1 MKLSNLTRFWIAFVL
16 AIPMLVQMLAMPWHW
31 TMPGYRIIAFLTTT
45 VIMAVA
51 AFPYW
56 KSAWAAFWHHEANMN
71 TLVAVGTAVAYFYS
85 VFALLTG
92 RAVYFESAA
101 FVTVFVLLGD
111 AMEERMHNNAS
122 GALEKLFALQAKDAT
137 VLRQGKFVT
146 VPLNQVKVDDQLRV
160 EPGEKIPV
168 DGVILTGTASINEAT
183 ITGESIPVTKHPGD
197 AVVGSTINT
206 DSVITIR
213 ATKVGDQTMLAQIV
227 TMVKRA
233 QTSHAPIQ
241 KLTDRVAGIFVPAV
255 LIAAIVTF
263 TAWFVLGN
271 VSAVRAMLFAVAVI
285 VIACPCALGLATP
298 TALMV
303 GTTRAAKLGVL
314 IKNGEALQAAAGIK
328 TVVFDKTGTITTGK
342 PVVTDVIG
350 DRDHV
355 LALAAA
361 LEQSSEHP
369 LAAAIV
375 TAATKAKVPVP
386 ASSHFK
392 NHAGQGV
399 TGTVNG
405 HAIAVGQES
414 LANQQ
419 LSPTLTAQQ
428 RALRQA
434 AKTVVVVSED
444 GKPCGLIAI
453 QDTPKPDATATIA
466 ALKQQGITPVML
478 TGDNTQVAQAIAHQ
492 VGIDK
497 VIAGV
502 LPADKAMHVQALEQ
516 HGPVAFVGDG
526 VNDAP
531 ALATATVGIAMGSGT
546 DVALES
552 GDIVLVHNDLTSV
565 VRALDIATKTYRR
578 IKLNLTGSLVY
589 NVIGIPV
596 AAGIFSGIGLQL
608 SPAIAGLAMALS
620 SVTVVSS
627 SLLLNLT
634 PIAGDSRQS
643 H

>member
-183 ITGESIPVTKHPGD
+183 ITGESMPVTKHPGD

-314 IKNGEALQAAAGIK
+314 IKSGEALQAAAGIK

-375 TAATKAKVPVP
+375 AAATKAKVPVP

-405 HAIAVGQES
+405 HAIAIGQES

-453 QDTPKPDATATIA
+453 QDTPKPDAAAAIA
-466 ALKQQGITPVML
+466 ALKRQGITPVML

-620 SVTVVSS
+620 SVTVVGS

>member
-92 RAVYFESAA
+92 RAVYFESAT

-183 ITGESIPVTKHPGD
+183 ITGESMPVTKHPGD

-255 LIAAIVTF
+255 LIAAITTF

-375 TAATKAKVPVP
+375 AAATKVKVPVP

-453 QDTPKPDATATIA
+453 QDTPKPNAAAAIA
-466 ALKQQGITPVML
+466 ALKRQGITPVML

-497 VIAGV
+497 VIAEV

-620 SVTVVSS
+620 SVTVVGS

>member
-183 ITGESIPVTKHPGD
+183 ITGESMPVTKHPGD

-241 KLTDRVAGIFVPAV
+241 KMTDRVAGIFVPAV
-255 LIAAIVTF
+255 LIAAITTF

-565 VRALDIATKTYRR
+565 VRALNIATKTYRR

>member
-111 AMEERMHNNAS
+111 AMEERMHSNAS

-146 VPLNQVKVDDQLRV
+146 VSLNQVKVGDQLRV

-168 DGVILTGTASINEAT
+168 DGIILTGTASINEAT
-183 ITGESIPVTKHPGD
+183 ITGESMPVTKHPGD

-213 ATKVGDQTMLAQIV
+213 ATKVGNQTMLAQIV

-453 QDTPKPDATATIA
+453 QDTPKPDAAAAIA
-466 ALKQQGITPVML
+466 ALKRQGITPVML

-620 SVTVVSS
+620 SVTVVGS

>member
-1 MKLSNLTRFWIAFVL
+1 M
-16 AIPMLVQMLAMPWHW
+16 
-31 TMPGYRIIAFLTTT
+31 G
-45 VIMAVA
+45 
-51 AFPYW
+51 
-56 KSAWAAFWHHEANMN
+56 
-71 TLVAVGTAVAYFYS
+71 
-85 VFALLTG
+85 
-92 RAVYFESAA
+92 
-101 FVTVFVLLGD
+101 
-111 AMEERMHNNAS
+111 
-122 GALEKLFALQAKDAT
+122 
-137 VLRQGKFVT
+137 
-146 VPLNQVKVDDQLRV
+146 DQLRV

-183 ITGESIPVTKHPGD
+183 ITGESMPVTKHPGD

-213 ATKVGDQTMLAQIV
+213 ATKVGNQTMLAQIV

-255 LIAAIVTF
+255 LIAAITTF

-375 TAATKAKVPVP
+375 AAATKAKVPVP

-405 HAIAVGQES
+405 HAIAVGRES

-453 QDTPKPDATATIA
+453 QDTPKPDTAA
-466 ALKQQGITPVML
+466 
-478 TGDNTQVAQAIAHQ
+478 AIATL
-492 VGIDK
+492 K
-497 VIAGV
+497 
-502 LPADKAMHVQALEQ
+502 
-516 HGPVAFVGDG
+516 
-526 VNDAP
+526 
-531 ALATATVGIAMGSGT
+531 
-546 DVALES
+546 
-552 GDIVLVHNDLTSV
+552 
-565 VRALDIATKTYRR
+565 
-578 IKLNLTGSLVY
+578 
-589 NVIGIPV
+589 
-596 AAGIFSGIGLQL
+596 
-608 SPAIAGLAMALS
+608 
-620 SVTVVSS
+620 
-627 SLLLNLT
+627 
-634 PIAGDSRQS
+634 RQEITQ
-643 H
+643 

>member
-255 LIAAIVTF
+255 LIAAITTF

-271 VSAVRAMLFAVAVI
+271 VSAIRAMLFAVAVI

-453 QDTPKPDATATIA
+453 QDTPKPDAAAAIA
-466 ALKQQGITPVML
+466 ALKRQGITPVML

-502 LPADKAMHVQALEQ
+502 LPADKAMQVQALEQ

-620 SVTVVSS
+620 SVTVVGS

-634 PIAGDSRQS
+634 PIAGNSRQS

>member
-146 VPLNQVKVDDQLRV
+146 VPLNQVKVNDQLRV

-183 ITGESIPVTKHPGD
+183 ITGESMPVTKHPGD

-375 TAATKAKVPVP
+375 AAATKAKVPVP

-453 QDTPKPDATATIA
+453 QDTPKPDAAAAIAT
-466 ALKQQGITPVML
+466 LKQQGITPVML

-492 VGIDK
+492 VGIDQ

-620 SVTVVSS
+620 SVTVVGS

>member
-183 ITGESIPVTKHPGD
+183 ITGESMPVTKHPGD

-375 TAATKAKVPVP
+375 AAATKAKVPVP

-434 AKTVVVVSED
+434 VKTVVVVSED

-453 QDTPKPDATATIA
+453 QDTPKPDAAAAIA
-466 ALKQQGITPVML
+466 ALKRQGITPVML

>member
-31 TMPGYRIIAFLTTT
+31 AMPGYRIIAFLTTT

-146 VPLNQVKVDDQLRV
+146 VPLNQVKVNDQLQV

-183 ITGESIPVTKHPGD
+183 ITGESMPVTKHPGD

-241 KLTDRVAGIFVPAV
+241 KMTDRVAGIFVPAV
-255 LIAAIVTF
+255 LIAAITTF

-350 DRDHV
+350 DHDHV

-405 HAIAVGQES
+405 HSVAVGQES

-453 QDTPKPDATATIA
+453 QDTPKPDAAAAIA
-466 ALKQQGITPVML
+466 ALKRQGITPVML

-620 SVTVVSS
+620 SVTVVGS

>member
-137 VLRQGKFVT
+137 VLRQGKLVT
-146 VPLNQVKVDDQLRV
+146 VPLNQVKVGDQLRV
-160 EPGEKIPV
+160 EPGEKVPV

-183 ITGESIPVTKHPGD
+183 ITGESMPVTKHPGD

-213 ATKVGDQTMLAQIV
+213 ATKVGNQTMLAQIV
-227 TMVKRA
+227 AMVKRA

-263 TAWFVLGN
+263 TVWFVLGD

-342 PVVTDVIG
+342 PVVTDIVG
-350 DRDHV
+350 DHDHV

-386 ASSHFK
+386 VSSHFK

-444 GKPCGLIAI
+444 GKTCGLIAI
-453 QDTPKPDATATIA
+453 QDTPKPDAAAAIA
-466 ALKQQGITPVML
+466 ALKRQGITPVML

-502 LPADKAMHVQALEQ
+502 LPADKAMHVQVLEQ

-620 SVTVVSS
+620 SVTVVGS

>member
-146 VPLNQVKVDDQLRV
+146 VPLNQVKVNDQLRV

-183 ITGESIPVTKHPGD
+183 ITGESMPVTKHSGD

-255 LIAAIVTF
+255 LIAAITTF

-314 IKNGEALQAAAGIK
+314 IKNGEALQATAGIK

-386 ASSHFK
+386 VSSHFK

-405 HAIAVGQES
+405 HSVAVGQES

-453 QDTPKPDATATIA
+453 QDTPKPDAAAAIA
-466 ALKQQGITPVML
+466 ALKRQGITPVML

-552 GDIVLVHNDLTSV
+552 GDIVLVHNNLTSV

-620 SVTVVSS
+620 SVTVVGS

>member
-183 ITGESIPVTKHPGD
+183 ITGESMPVTKHPGD

>member
-146 VPLNQVKVDDQLRV
+146 VPLNQVKVNDQLRV

-183 ITGESIPVTKHPGD
+183 ITGESMPVTKHSGD

-255 LIAAIVTF
+255 LIAAITTF

-350 DRDHV
+350 NRDHV

-386 ASSHFK
+386 VSSHFK

-405 HAIAVGQES
+405 HSVAVGQES

-453 QDTPKPDATATIA
+453 QDTPKPDAAAAIA
-466 ALKQQGITPVML
+466 ALKRQGITPVML

-620 SVTVVSS
+620 SVTVVGS

>member
-16 AIPMLVQMLAMPWHW
+16 AIPMLVQMLAIPWHW

-183 ITGESIPVTKHPGD
+183 ITGESMPVTKHPGD

-255 LIAAIVTF
+255 LIAAITTF

-314 IKNGEALQAAAGIK
+314 IKNGEALQATAGIK

-399 TGTVNG
+399 TGKVNG
-405 HAIAVGQES
+405 HAIAVGRES

-453 QDTPKPDATATIA
+453 QDTPKPDAAAAIA
-466 ALKQQGITPVML
+466 ALKRQGITPVML

-552 GDIVLVHNDLTSV
+552 GDIVLVHNNLTSV

-620 SVTVVSS
+620 SVTVVGS

>member
-16 AIPMLVQMLAMPWHW
+16 AIPMLVQMLAIPWHW

-183 ITGESIPVTKHPGD
+183 ITGESMPVTKHPGD

-350 DRDHV
+350 NRDHV

-375 TAATKAKVPVP
+375 TAATKAKVPIP

-453 QDTPKPDATATIA
+453 QDTPKPDAAAAIA
-466 ALKQQGITPVML
+466 ALKRQGITPVML

-620 SVTVVSS
+620 SVTVVGS

>member
-1 MKLSNLTRFWIAFVL
+1 MKLSSLTRFGIAFIL
-16 AIPMLVQMLAMPWHW
+16 AIPMLLQMLAMPWHW

-45 VIMAVA
+45 IIMVVA

-122 GALEKLFALQAKDAT
+122 GALEKLFALQAKEAT
-137 VLRQGKFVT
+137 VLRQGQFVT
-146 VPLNQVKVDDQLRV
+146 VPLSQVKVGDHLRV

-183 ITGESIPVTKHPGD
+183 ITGESMPVTKHPGD
-197 AVVGSTINT
+197 TVVGSTINT
-206 DSVITIR
+206 DSVITFK
-213 ATKVGDQTMLAQIV
+213 ATKVGNQTMLAQIV

-255 LIAAIVTF
+255 LIAAITTF
-263 TAWFVLGN
+263 TAWYVLGN

-303 GTTRAAKLGVL
+303 GTTRAARLGVL
-314 IKNGEALQAAAGIK
+314 IKNGEALQATAGIK

-342 PVVTDVIG
+342 PVVTDVVG
-350 DRDHV
+350 NRDHV

-375 TAATKAKVPVP
+375 TAATKAKVQVP
-386 ASSHFK
+386 AGSNFK

-399 TGTVNG
+399 TGIVNG
-405 HAIAVGQES
+405 HFVTVGQKT
-414 LANQQ
+414 LASQQ
-419 LSPTLTAQQ
+419 LSPALAVQQQTL
-428 RALRQA
+428 RHA
-434 AKTVVVVSED
+434 AKTVAVVSED
-444 GKPCGLIAI
+444 GTPCGLIAI
-453 QDTPKPDATATIA
+453 QDTPKSDAPAAIA
-466 ALKQQGITPVML
+466 ALKRQGITPVML
-478 TGDNTQVAQAIAHQ
+478 TGDNAQVAQAIAHQ
-492 VGIDK
+492 VGIK
-497 VIAGV
+497 QVISGV
-502 LPADKAMHVQALEQ
+502 LPADKAMHVQALKQ

-552 GDIVLVHNDLTSV
+552 GDIVLVHNDLTGV
-565 VRALDIATKTYRR
+565 VRALAIATKTYRR
-578 IKLNLTGSLVY
+578 IKLNLTGSLIY
-589 NVIGIPV
+589 NIIGIPL

-608 SPAIAGLAMALS
+608 SPAMAGLAMALS
-620 SVTVVSS
+620 SVTVVGS
-627 SLLLNLT
+627 SLLLNTT
-634 PIAGDSRQS
+634 PIEGEPHQS

>member
-51 AFPYW
+51 ALPYW

-183 ITGESIPVTKHPGD
+183 ITGESMPVTKHPGD

-227 TMVKRA
+227 AMVKRA

-255 LIAAIVTF
+255 LIAAITTF

-350 DRDHV
+350 DRNHV

-453 QDTPKPDATATIA
+453 QDTPKPDAAAAIA
-466 ALKQQGITPVML
+466 ALKRQGITPVML

-552 GDIVLVHNDLTSV
+552 GDIILVHNDLASV

-620 SVTVVSS
+620 SVTVVGS